1 MLERMIIDAD
11 LCIKLGSSDK
21 YHFLLEVL
29 PAVAKKICMHSHAFG
44 EVRNPMSA
52 QRQLVSLVS
61 QGTIF
66 IVNET
71 ELGPKERTVYDMTY
85 NQLGAV
91 MIDPRKPN
99 KNKGEICSLAY
110 AKVKDIPI
118 FATDECDL
126 QPIIDKLLNT
136 GMNDIHCLRIIDII
150 NMAKD
155 GQISLPRKSAKA
167 IWVISGKNKDDF
179 DRYVWPILQQPVG
192 SDLHN

>member
-1 MLERMIIDAD
+1 MLEQMIIDAD

-29 PAVAKKICMHSHAFG
+29 PIVAKKIYMHSHAFG

-52 QRQLVSLVS
+52 HRQLVNLVS
-61 QGTIF
+61 QGTVF

-71 ELGPKERTVYDMTY
+71 GLDPKERTVYDMTY
-85 NQLGAV
+85 NKLAAV

-99 KNKGEICSLAY
+99 KNKGETCSLAY

-136 GMNDIHCLRIIDII
+136 GMNDINCLRIIDII
-150 NMAKD
+150 NMAKN
-155 GQISLPRKSAKA
+155 GQINLPRKSAKA

-179 DRYVWPILQQPVG
+179 DRSVWPIL
-192 SDLHN
+192 